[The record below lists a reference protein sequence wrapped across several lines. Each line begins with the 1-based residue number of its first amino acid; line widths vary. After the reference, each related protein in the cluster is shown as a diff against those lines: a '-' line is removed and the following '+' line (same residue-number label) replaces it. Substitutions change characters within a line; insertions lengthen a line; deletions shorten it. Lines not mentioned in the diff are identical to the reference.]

1 MEIPITLDESLFR
14 EEPEVELV
22 AWLVEDG
29 AIVQPGQ
36 AIAQVMTAKVVV
48 EMTAPAGGRLRHRR
62 RQGELL
68 TQGMVLGAVE
78 HD

>member
-1 MEIPITLDESLFR
+1 MEIPIAIDESLFR

-29 AIVQPGQ
+29 AIVHPGQ

-48 EMTAPAGGRLRHRR
+48 EVTAPAAGRLRRGRH
-62 RQGELL
+62 QGELL